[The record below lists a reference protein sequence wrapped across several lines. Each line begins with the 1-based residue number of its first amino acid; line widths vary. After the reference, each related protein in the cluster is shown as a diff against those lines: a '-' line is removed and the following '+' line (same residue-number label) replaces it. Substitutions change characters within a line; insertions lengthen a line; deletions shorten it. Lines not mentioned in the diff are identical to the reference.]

1 MRGEVA
7 RKAFLRSIGPFFV
20 CVLLSRG
27 VCVLVYCI
35 DIVGKLSV
43 FDVVY
48 PKRDTHTHNLLW
60 LITLNRAPPISLNS
74 PADCHLKM
82 AEREKQ
88 RNKWMWTSFKRHKKL
103 SSMLVWREKK
113 KAIRSWLRFTTGRK
127 RSACISSVLLFLFAV
142 ESRRRNE
149 RGRKREIV
157 ILFSLSLCFCVK
169 MRVS

>member
-113 KAIRSWLRFTTGRK
+113 SHSKLIAFYDREKKKRLYFFRSFVFICGWK
-127 RSACISSVLLFLFAV
+127 SST
-142 ESRRRNE
+142 
-149 RGRKREIV
+149 
-157 ILFSLSLCFCVK
+157 
-169 MRVS
+169 